1 MEFDASAIDRIV
13 KEATKA
19 LETSRRNIYEIF
31 ESAQN
36 EKEAL
41 QTEFKQVMD
50 ELDKTISEVDRLESR
65 FKLARIRLRE
75 VSRHFDQFSE
85 DHIREAYESATTFQL
100 ELTLAREKEQQLKLR
115 RDELQQRIRNLE
127 NTLRKAENVGLQ
139 MSVVLDYL
147 CGDLTQVTTL
157 LESVKNRQLLGM
169 KILVAQEE
177 ERKRLARELHDGI
190 AQTVAN
196 VVLRA
201 EIAERLME
209 KGQTDGLEDE
219 LASLKKQARA
229 SMEEI
234 RKMIFNLRPMAL
246 DDLGLV
252 PLLRKFTQDF
262 EEKEKIHASFN
273 LVGTESRL
281 PSTMEAAIF
290 RLVQEAF
297 SNVVKHAEATRV
309 NLELTFQKQMLKLVV
324 EDNGKGFHPEALQA
338 KMSEGSHFGLIG
350 MRERVELLDG
360 RFNIESAPNEGTKV
374 TILIPIRLDMGKER
388 HHHVIQKQDPDHHG
402 G

>member
-1 MEFDASAIDRIV
+1 VEFDASAIDRIV

-19 LETSRRNIYEIF
+19 LETSRKQILEIL

-41 QTEFKQVMD
+41 QTEFTQVME

-75 VSRHFDQFSE
+75 VSRNFERFTE
-85 DHIREAYESATTFQL
+85 DNIRDAYEGATAFQL
-100 ELTLAREKEQQLKLR
+100 ELTLAREKEQQLKAR

-127 NTLRKAENVGLQ
+127 KTLRKAENVGLQ
-139 MSVVLDYL
+139 MSVVLDFL
-147 CGDLTQVTTL
+147 SGDLSQVTKL

-169 KILVAQEE
+169 KILMAQEE

-209 KGQTDGLEDE
+209 KGQSDGLEQE
-219 LASLKKQARA
+219 LAALKKQARG

-252 PLLRKFTQDF
+252 PLLRKFTRDF
-262 EEKEKIHASFN
+262 EEKEKIRASFN
-273 LVGTESRL
+273 LIGTEFRL
-281 PSTMEAAIF
+281 PSTMETAIF

-297 SNVVKHAEATRV
+297 SNVLKHAEATCV
-309 NLELTFQKQMLKLVV
+309 SLELAFQRQMVKLVI
-324 EDNGKGFHPEALQA
+324 EDNGKGFNPAILQE
-338 KMSEGSHFGLIG
+338 KMTEGSHFGLIG
-350 MRERVELLDG
+350 MKERVELLDG
-360 RFNIESAPNEGTKV
+360 RFDIQSAPNEGTKV

-388 HHHVIQKQDPDHHG
+388 HHHVIPKENPDHHG